1 MEALNGGAARWRL
14 AVAGVLAASVVLGLS
29 LWLAYNETVRTN
41 YSSHAYY
48 YLQIILYVLCA
59 VCAGTGFWT
68 GYRSLRNPG
77 TGRGLLGTALLLIL
91 VAVVLWACVSTLL
104 ARAYPV

>member
-1 MEALNGGAARWRL
+1 VKALNTGAARWRL
-14 AVAGVLAASVVLGLS
+14 AVAGVLAASVVLGVS
-29 LWLAYNETVRTN
+29 LWIAYNETVRTN
-41 YSSHAYY
+41 YSSPAYY

-59 VCAGTGFWT
+59 VFAGTGFWT

-77 TGRGLLGTALLLIL
+77 TGSGLLGTALLLML

-104 ARAYPV
+104 ARAYFV